1 MIDHLASHGSPPE
14 LGALMRAELAA
25 LRHLPGEEL
34 TGQRGRLEQ
43 RRRHLDEQYEW
54 SMINA
59 ATYRAKR
66 AEVDAELG
74 ELPPPAA
81 SNVLAFDRAAARIL
95 PLGASLRDMPG
106 QSAGHHPA
114 HRGARR
120 DARPERGPDRR
131 PRGGGPVLRVLRLG
145 ATKDATHD
153 ATHEV
158 DGCGEYAQH
167 NDPLNQSHYVHSSA
181 CSCVAPP
188 EGRADRITLLARYA

>member
-1 MIDHLASHGSPPE
+1 VIDHLASHGSPPE

-95 PLGASLRDMPG
+95 PLGASLRDMP
-106 QSAGHHPA
+106 PA
-114 HRGARR
+114 NQR
-120 DARPERGPDRR
+120 DIIRHI
-131 PRGGGPVLRVLRLG
+131 VKRVEMHVRDVG
-145 ATKDATHD
+145 RIVVRAEA
-153 ATHEV
+153 APFFES
-158 DGCGEYAQH
+158 YA
-167 NDPLNQSHYVHSSA
+167 
-181 CSCVAPP
+181 
-188 EGRADRITLLARYA
+188 